1 MWLKIYIVYFIIK
14 NTLKIFLLIYLKKKG
29 MSVKKIILI
38 IKNKR
43 RKCNDQM
50 FYS

>member
-1 MWLKIYIVYFIIK
+1 MWLKLYLVYFIIK

-29 MSVKKIILI
+29 MGVKKIILI

-43 RKCNDQM
+43 RKYNDQM